1 MRVRVFVTKPETR
14 LSCSQ
19 GGSTQRPPPCCASP
33 PRRGCA
39 FVGAVVVG
47 VSHTL
52 SGARAPGWRC
62 SATRRPA
69 GPAGPAAAAA
79 AGAQHAAPLAL
90 LPRRLAAV
98 ALRRCDGGERESHEA
113 APERQVGAVQPR
125 GVPQVLLARLQ
136 RRQQGRSTQRPSPCC
151 LAASPRLRFVGA
163 MVVSVSHMKR
173 RQSARLALF
182 SHAASRRSC

>member
-14 LSCSQ
+14 LSCPQ

-39 FVGAVVVG
+39 FAGAVVVG

-79 AGAQHAAPLAL
+79 AGAQHAAPLAS

-98 ALRRCDGGERESHEA
+98 ALRRCGGGGRESHIE
-113 APERQVGAVQPR
+113 
-125 GVPQVLLARLQ
+125 
-136 RRQQGRSTQRPSPCC
+136 RRQG
-151 LAASPRLRFVGA
+151 
-163 MVVSVSHMKR
+163 
-173 RQSARLALF
+173 ARLALF
-182 SHAASRRSC
+182 SHAASRRSCWPGCSGGSRGAARSAPRLAASPPRRGCASSVRWW

>member
-1 MRVRVFVTKPETR
+1 MWRVRVRVFVTKPETR

-79 AGAQHAAPLAL
+79 AGAQHAAPLAS

-98 ALRRCDGGERESHEA
+98 ALRRCDGGEREPHEA
-113 APERQVGAVQPR
+113 APERQDGAVQPR
-125 GVPQVLLARLQ
+125 GVPQVLLTL
-136 RRQQGRSTQRPSPCC
+136 RRCDGGEQKSKGSLRTAALRPITWP
-151 LAASPRLRFVGA
+151 AT
-163 MVVSVSHMKR
+163 
-173 RQSARLALF
+173 
-182 SHAASRRSC
+182 SRMI